1 MMQTL
6 KLYLLGKNVLVKL
19 DQYLFIIGHILFLEK
34 KMLHFSTMNLS
45 ILHKDDKI

>member
-19 DQYLFIIGHILFLEK
+19 DQYLFIIGHILLGKEDATLLNYELK
-34 KMLHFSTMNLS
+34 YTS
-45 ILHKDDKI
+45 